1 MGRIFAFYSK
11 PQVSFPA
18 SLCLVS
24 IVFQG
29 CWGKIKLFD
38 LVKGNALFN
47 HCILLFI
54 DLMGNEFCL
63 CISFTSM
70 TIDFNNI
77 YTAQQSS

>member
-1 MGRIFAFYSK
+1 MGGIFTFYSK
-11 PQVSFPA
+11 PQVNSLA
-18 SLCLVS
+18 SLCLGS

-38 LVKGNALFN
+38 LVKGNALAN
-47 HCILLFI
+47 HFILLFI
-54 DLMGNEFCL
+54 DLMGSEFCS

-77 YTAQQSS
+77 YTAQHIS